1 MKILILGD
9 IMGSSGRIALKKKLP
24 TIIKENKINFVVVN
38 GENAADD
45 GKGITRLIAEEFFEK
60 GVDVI
65 TSGNHIWDKDET
77 TNFIEKESRL
87 LRPANFVEGS
97 PGKGYEIFLSKDK
110 KYKIGVVNLMGNVF
124 MRKTDDVFLV
134 AQNIKK
140 KMILKKNIDFLI
152 IDFHGEITSEKM
164 AIGHFFDGLST
175 CVVGTHTH
183 IPTADTRILEK
194 GTAYQTDIGMCG
206 DYNSVIGMNKENS
219 IKRFLKDKNA
229 IKHFPA
235 EGDATLSGII
245 VDTNIE
251 TGLAKNVTRLLVG
264 GILEK

>member
-1 MKILILGD
+1 
-9 IMGSSGRIALKKKLP
+9 MGSSGRIALKKKLP

-97 PGKGYEIFLSKDK
+97 PGKGHEIFLSKDK

-229 IKHFPA
+229 TKHFPA

>member
-97 PGKGYEIFLSKDK
+97 PGKG
-110 KYKIGVVNLMGNVF
+110 V
-124 MRKTDDVFLV
+124 
-134 AQNIKK
+134 
-140 KMILKKNIDFLI
+140 
-152 IDFHGEITSEKM
+152 
-164 AIGHFFDGLST
+164 
-175 CVVGTHTH
+175 
-183 IPTADTRILEK
+183 
-194 GTAYQTDIGMCG
+194 
-206 DYNSVIGMNKENS
+206 
-219 IKRFLKDKNA
+219 
-229 IKHFPA
+229 
-235 EGDATLSGII
+235 
-245 VDTNIE
+245 
-251 TGLAKNVTRLLVG
+251 
-264 GILEK
+264 